1 MRRSLPCGHTP
12 NESQREKRWS
22 VEKDLQYGSS
32 CCEMSMVQTFLAV
45 TLFWFILFLIDRV
58 IRNYRPWSATYHLKL
73 EEWGVSLTF
82 AHVRCYTTKFNRF
95 FQKVGTWSKYFCRL
109 WFTVGALSGV
119 LLMFTSIGVLAFTL
133 FQTLSASE
141 GTQQVLTPV
150 MPGVNLPWRD
160 LSYYVVTLI
169 VCGVFHEAGHAVA
182 ASLEQVRVNGFGIFL
197 LFLYP
202 GAFVDLHSDH
212 LAVISPKRQLRI
224 YCAGVWHN
232 VILVL
237 CSLLLLWGLPLLL
250 APFYTTGIGAHI
262 TSVQT
267 GNVLTDK
274 LRDGELI
281 TKMNTCPVHSAT
293 DWYECIDRLA
303 SEKQHGYCQ
312 FAELLERQ
320 QSFAANQTTQTED
333 GGRECCEKGSQ
344 SDLCFEVFYTKGRPR
359 VFQCLTA
366 RTVSARETCHHSR
379 DCTGLLDF
387 ACVVP
392 AVSPETRLVRI
403 SHSDGPDVLFLGDPR
418 ALIYSL
424 LTSSYLPNS
433 SLSPPWLPNM
443 LQTLLMYMISFSSA
457 LALLNMV
464 PAYYLDGQWAFTVLV
479 ELCFE
484 NSLQEKTRRQICS
497 VVLVAGSVL
506 LAANIGLALWTLTF
520 W

>member
-1 MRRSLPCGHTP
+1 
-12 NESQREKRWS
+12 
-22 VEKDLQYGSS
+22 
-32 CCEMSMVQTFLAV
+32 MVQTFLAV
-45 TLFWFILFLIDRV
+45 VLFWFVLFLIDRV
-58 IRNYRPWSATYHLKL
+58 IRNYRPWSSAYNLKL
-73 EEWGVSLTF
+73 EEWGVSLSF

-95 FQKVGTWSKYFCRL
+95 FQKAGTWSKHFCRL
-109 WFTVGALSGV
+109 WFTVGALSGII
-119 LLMFTSIGVLAFTL
+119 LMFSSVGVLAFTL
-133 FQTLSASE
+133 LQSVSATE
-141 GTQQVLTPV
+141 GTQPVLTPV

-160 LSYYVVTLI
+160 ISYYVVTLI

-182 ASLEQVRVNGFGIFL
+182 ASLEQVRVNGFGIFM

-232 VILVL
+232 VILVIF
-237 CSLLLLWGLPLLL
+237 SLLLLWGLPLLL
-250 APFYTTGIGAHI
+250 APFYTTGIGACV
-262 TSVQT
+262 TSVKSD
-267 GNVLTDK
+267 NVLTDK

-281 TKMNTCPVHSAT
+281 TKMNTCSVHSTA
-293 DWYECIDRLA
+293 DWYKCIEELA
-303 SEKQHGYCQ
+303 TEKQPGYCL

-320 QSFAANQTTQTED
+320 TNFFLNQTTELED
-333 GGRECCEKGSQ
+333 GGRDCCDKDTQ
-344 SDLCFEVFYTKGRPR
+344 SDLCFQVFYTKGRPHM
-359 VFQCLTA
+359 FHCLTA
-366 RTVSARETCHHSR
+366 RTVSARETCQHSR

-387 ACVVP
+387 ACAVP

-418 ALIYSL
+418 ALPYSL
-424 LTSSYLPNS
+424 TTSSYLPNG
-433 SLSPPWLPNM
+433 SLPPSWLPDL

-464 PAYYLDGQWAFTVLV
+464 PAYYLDGQWAFTVFM

-484 NSLQEKTRRQICS
+484 SSLQEKTRRQICS
-497 VVLVAGSVL
+497 VVLVAGSML
-506 LAANIGLALWTLTF
+506 LAVNIVLALWTLTF

>member
-1 MRRSLPCGHTP
+1 MAD
-12 NESQREKRWS
+12 
-22 VEKDLQYGSS
+22 VFYGSYA
-32 CCEMSMVQTFLAV
+32 MSMVQTFLAV
-45 TLFWFILFLIDRV
+45 TLFWLILFLIDRV
-58 IRNYRPWSATYHLKL
+58 IRNYRPWSSTYNLKL

-95 FQKVGTWSKYFCRL
+95 FQKAGTWSRHLCRL
-109 WFTVGALSGV
+109 WFTIGALSGII
-119 LLMFTSIGVLAFTL
+119 LMFSSVVVLVYTL
-133 FQTLSASE
+133 YQSAIASE
-141 GTQQVLTPV
+141 GTRPVLTPV

-160 LSYYVVTLI
+160 LLYYVVTLVI
-169 VCGVFHEAGHAVA
+169 CGVFHEAGHAVA
-182 ASLEQVRVNGFGIFL
+182 ASLEQVRVNGFGIFM

-237 CSLLLLWGLPLLL
+237 LSLLLLWGLPLLL
-250 APFYTTGIGAHI
+250 APFYTTGIGAHV
-262 TSVQT
+262 TSVQKE
-267 GNVLTDK
+267 NVLTDK
-274 LRDGELI
+274 LRTGELI
-281 TKMNTCPVHSAT
+281 TRMNTCPVHSTA
-293 DWYECIDRLA
+293 DWYTCIEELV
-303 SEKQHGYCQ
+303 SEKQSGYCV

-320 QSFAANQTTQTED
+320 TSFSLNQTAELEG
-333 GGRECCEKGSQ
+333 GGRDCCDKDTK

-359 VFQCLTA
+359 MFHCLMA
-366 RTVSARETCHHSR
+366 RTVSAKETCQHSR
-379 DCTGLLDF
+379 DCTGVLDF
-387 ACVVP
+387 ACAIP
-392 AVSPETRLVRI
+392 ALSPETRLVRI

-418 ALIYSL
+418 ELPYSV
-424 LTSSYLPNS
+424 TTTSYLPNS
-433 SLSPPWLPNM
+433 SLPPSWLPDL
-443 LQTLLMYMISFSSA
+443 LQTLLLYMVSFSSA

-464 PAYYLDGQWAFTVLV
+464 PAYYLDGQWTFTVLV

-484 NSLQEKTRRQICS
+484 NSLHDKTRRQICS